1 MPVVKTSARA
11 LSLALLPA
19 ALIQA
24 VLLVLSA
31 RFWFDETTL
40 GLRGPDGVLTLFAV
54 QMAIFGGLLFAGHL
68 ALRHFA
74 IYGRSAYGTMG
85 AVAAVAAYVMAA
97 RYGILSNT
105 PMQGTW
111 ISSAILPTIAG
122 ALSGFLYGQF
132 AGVETVA
139 APPTGDEAEAA
150 PPAGALRGRFEGP
163 VRVRSSLG
171 ATALATFLP
180 ALLVGMLSFTILQ
193 STLVGVPH
201 GYLVGLAAQAFL
213 MSMFLTALPALV
225 LILATHHTARAL
237 GYMRGLHYGAIGAG
251 YGALFALLLGP
262 FAGFPPML
270 LLAMPSLMT
279 AGLVIPSALAGA
291 LMGALYRRFAGLEP
305 VPLPEAVIVTDVET
319 LVPADDPARR
329 GHSIL
334 LNG

>member
-31 RFWFDETTL
+31 RFWFDDTTL
-40 GLRGPDGVLTLFAV
+40 GLRGPDGVLTLFAL

-68 ALRHFA
+68 ALRHFV
-74 IYGRSAYGTMG
+74 IYGRSAYGALG
-85 AVAAVAAYVMAA
+85 AVAAVAAYLMAA

-105 PMQGTW
+105 PMPGTW

-132 AGVETVA
+132 AGIETVA
-139 APPTGDEAEAA
+139 VE
-150 PPAGALRGRFEGP
+150 PAGDDASAPASALRGRFEGP

-180 ALLVGMLSFTILQ
+180 ALLVGMLSFSLLQ
-193 STLVGVPH
+193 FGLTDAPAAL
-201 GYLVGLAAQAFL
+201 LLGLAAQAL
-213 MSMFLTALPALV
+213 ITSMFVTAAPALL
-225 LILATHHTARAL
+225 LILIVHHTARAL
-237 GYMRGLHYGAIGAG
+237 GVSGGAHYAAIGAA
-251 YGALFALLLGP
+251 YAVMFAFLAGP
-262 FAGFPPML
+262 F
-270 LLAMPSLMT
+270 T
-279 AGLVIPSALAGA
+279 AFTSVTFLVIPSAVAGA

-319 LVPADDPARR
+319 HVPADDPARR
-329 GHSIL
+329 SHSIL